1 MGAGDV
7 GSETTAEAI
16 RGQASPDPGGGR
28 NCDPGA
34 AIRGESRAD
43 LDHARER
50 HENRVYLQD
59 RHATWHNEL
68 RGPLRTYANLHPS
81 DEVRQHGR
89 ELESA
94 VGADL
99 SATIYLLSM
108 RNSQEAQNAYLESD
122 RAHKAAAAQSEVL
135 MNAIRHY

>member
-1 MGAGDV
+1 ML
-7 GSETTAEAI
+7 GSDE
-16 RGQASPDPGGGR
+16 
-28 NCDPGA
+28 
-34 AIRGESRAD
+34 
-43 LDHARER
+43 
-50 HENRVYLQD
+50 ENRVHLQD

-89 ELESA
+89 EVESA

-108 RNSQEAQNAYLESD
+108 RASEAAHNAYLESD
-122 RAHKAAAAQSEVL
+122 RAHKAAAAQSEAL
-135 MNAIRHY
+135 MNAIRQY

>member
-1 MGAGDV
+1 VTRVQQFAESLGPTSIML
-7 GSETTAEAI
+7 GS
-16 RGQASPDPGGGR
+16 D
-28 NCDPGA
+28 D
-34 AIRGESRAD
+34 
-43 LDHARER
+43 
-50 HENRVYLQD
+50 ENRVYLQD

-108 RNSQEAQNAYLESD
+108 RKSQEAHNAYLESD
-122 RAHKAAAAQSEVL
+122 RAHKAAAAQSEAL
-135 MNAIRHY
+135 MNAIRQY